1 MNIKINK
8 QEILKSIGIECTN
21 LQDYIFYMQSLIE
34 NLESHNKNYT
44 KKQYFEILELKEILN
59 NIEIEK

>member
-8 QEILKSIGIECTN
+8 QEILKNIGIECTN